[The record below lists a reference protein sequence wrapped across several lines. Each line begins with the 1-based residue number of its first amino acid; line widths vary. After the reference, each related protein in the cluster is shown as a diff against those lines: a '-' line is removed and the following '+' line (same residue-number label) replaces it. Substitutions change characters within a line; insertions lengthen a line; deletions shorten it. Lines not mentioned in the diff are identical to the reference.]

1 MPSAYGVYAKKP
13 VAYITKTTKLNVM
26 SNSQEPANLES
37 ENRAGVTYAVAA
49 FGLWALNPL
58 YFKLLADISAFEVV
72 AHRALWSVPFGFAVV
87 LFLGRT
93 SDMARVFKRP
103 DLLLKLM
110 MTGLIISGNWVLFVW
125 AVAVGLTLEASLG
138 YFINPLLNVVI
149 GYLLLGERLSRAQ
162 TIAVCLAGV
171 GVVVQTIG
179 AGVFPWVAIVLAVL
193 FATYGY
199 FRKTIDVGPV
209 QGFVIETTMLLP
221 FSIGYVIWLAMQGT
235 MQFADTSTNTYLLIL
250 SGPVT
255 AIPLMLFASGAKR
268 LRYSTIGILQY
279 IAPSG
284 MFLIAVYL
292 FHEPVGFWKLV
303 SFGFIWMALAIYSFD
318 AYRQDRATK
327 KTL

>member
-1 MPSAYGVYAKKP
+1 MSKTGGSINTRDGSQTGV
-13 VAYITKTTKLNVM
+13 I
-26 SNSQEPANLES
+26 
-37 ENRAGVTYAVAA
+37 YAVAA

-58 YFKLLADISAFEVV
+58 YFKMLAHISPLEVV
-72 AHRALWSVPFGFAVV
+72 AHRALWSVPFGFAVI

-93 SDMARVFKRP
+93 SDIARVYKRP

-110 MTGLIISGNWVLFVW
+110 MTGLIISGNWVIFVW
-125 AVAVGLTLEASLG
+125 AVAVDLTLEASLG
-138 YFINPLLNVVI
+138 YFINPLFNVII
-149 GYLLLGERLSRAQ
+149 GYVLLGERLTRAQ
-162 TIAVCLAGV
+162 IIAVVLVGI

-199 FRKTIDVGPV
+199 VRKTIDVGPV

-221 FSIGYVIWLAMQGT
+221 FAVGYAIWLLFQGT
-235 MQFADTSTNTYLLIL
+235 MQFAGNTSDTMLLVL

-255 AIPLMLFASGAKR
+255 AIPLMLFASAAKR

-279 IAPSG
+279 ITPTG
-284 MFLIAVYL
+284 MFVTAVFVFY
-292 FHEPVGFWKLV
+292 EPVSFWKLV

-318 AYRQDRATK
+318 AYRQERGNMARKT